1 MAPALI
7 SCDGNMATRLIFS
20 TFLVRCNG
28 VFSSSGRLHIKYRYK
43 HKMFHLSPF
52 MQLSNN
58 RSISLKFERETQVK
72 DVKKKVITVITLTF
86 FFSMLPVLY
95 PVLRCLHNPWHTRK
109 WKSKRVYWHKK
120 RKQFPLFTC
129 ICPLIDS
136 AEPEILSNL

>member
-72 DVKKKVITVITLTF
+72 DVKKKKVITVITLTF
-86 FFSMLPVLY
+86 FFSMLL
-95 PVLRCLHNPWHTRK
+95 
-109 WKSKRVYWHKK
+109 
-120 RKQFPLFTC
+120 C
-129 ICPLIDS
+129 IVPCFAMPS
-136 AEPEILSNL
+136 

>member
-72 DVKKKVITVITLTF
+72 DVKKKSNYCNYLNIFLLHAALYCTLFCDAFITRGTPENGKVNLSTGIRKGNNSLF
-86 FFSMLPVLY
+86 LPAY
-95 PVLRCLHNPWHTRK
+95 AH
-109 WKSKRVYWHKK
+109 
-120 RKQFPLFTC
+120 
-129 ICPLIDS
+129 
-136 AEPEILSNL
+136 

>member
-28 VFSSSGRLHIKYRYK
+28 MFSSSGRLHIKYRYK

-72 DVKKKVITVITLTF
+72 DVKKKSNYCNYLNIFLLHAALYCTLFCDAFITRGIPENGKVNVSTGIRKGNNSLF
-86 FFSMLPVLY
+86 LPAY
-95 PVLRCLHNPWHTRK
+95 AH
-109 WKSKRVYWHKK
+109 
-120 RKQFPLFTC
+120 
-129 ICPLIDS
+129 
-136 AEPEILSNL
+136 

>member
-28 VFSSSGRLHIKYRYK
+28 MFSSSGRLHIKYRYK

-72 DVKKKVITVITLTF
+72 DVKKKSNYCNYLNIFL
-86 FFSMLPVLY
+86 
-95 PVLRCLHNPWHTRK
+95 LHAA
-109 WKSKRVYWHKK
+109 
-120 RKQFPLFTC
+120 C
-129 ICPLIDS
+129 IVPCFAMPS
-136 AEPEILSNL
+136 